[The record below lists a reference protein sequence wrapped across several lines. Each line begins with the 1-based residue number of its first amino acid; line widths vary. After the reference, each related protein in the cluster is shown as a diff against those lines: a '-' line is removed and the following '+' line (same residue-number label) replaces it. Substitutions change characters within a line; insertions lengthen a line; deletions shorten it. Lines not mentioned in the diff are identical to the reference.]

1 MDSAGAKTGDRSRS
15 AQEICRQATKLF
27 ARRGFDGT
35 SLQAIA
41 EAVGIAKPSLLYHYP
56 SKDALREAVLENVFQ
71 HWKRTVPQ
79 LLEAVAS
86 GQARFDALMHELIV
100 FFRKDTDRALLLT
113 REMMDRPAEMR
124 VYILDNLR
132 PWLLVIG
139 EYIRQ
144 GQHTGQLREDVD
156 PESYLLH
163 VVTLT
168 VASLG
173 NLPLIAGALAP
184 DEALPAVTERHLAEL
199 RRMAHAALFR
209 SRA

>member
-1 MDSAGAKTGDRSRS
+1 VDSLGAKSGDRGQS
-15 AQEICRQATKLF
+15 AQHIRREATKLF

-41 EAVGIAKPSLLYHYP
+41 EAVGISKPSLLYHYP
-56 SKDALREAVLENVFQ
+56 SKDVLRAAVLEHVFQ

-86 GQARFDALMHELIV
+86 GQARFDSLMHELIE
-100 FFRKDTDRALLLT
+100 FFRTDTDRALLLT

-124 VYILDNLR
+124 TYLLDNLR

-144 GQHTGQLREDVD
+144 GQQVGQLRADVD

-163 VVTLT
+163 VVALT

-173 NLPLIAGALAP
+173 NLSLITGALAP
-184 DEALPAVTERHLAEL
+184 GEDLQTATERHLAEL
-199 RRMAHAALFR
+199 RRMAHAALFP
-209 SRA
+209 SPL

>member
-1 MDSAGAKTGDRSRS
+1 MDSLGAKTGDRSQS
-15 AQEICRQATKLF
+15 AQEIRREATKLF

-41 EAVGIAKPSLLYHYP
+41 EAVGITKPSLLYHYP
-56 SKDALREAVLENVFQ
+56 SKDALRDAVLEHVFQ

-86 GQARFDALMHELIV
+86 GEARFEALMHELIV
-100 FFRKDTDRALLLT
+100 FFQADTDRALLLT

-124 VYILDNLR
+124 VYLLDNLR

-144 GQHTGQLREDVD
+144 GQQSGQLRSDID
-156 PESYLLH
+156 PEAYLLH

-184 DEALPAVTERHLAEL
+184 GEDLQVVTTRHLAEL
-199 RRMAHAALFR
+199 RRIAHAALFP
-209 SRA
+209 SHV